1 MMMTVR
7 HTDKSLHGD
16 IDQQL
21 RDILVP
27 EQGNNSSFFFSGDVI
42 GTSINL
48 VSEHTGH
55 HSRTNY
61 SLSTCIHK

>member
-21 RDILVP
+21 RYILMP
-27 EQGNNSSFFFSGDVI
+27 EGAVSSFFFPGD
-42 GTSINL
+42 
-48 VSEHTGH
+48 
-55 HSRTNY
+55 RDRDRR
-61 SLSTCIHK
+61 

>member
-27 EQGNNSSFFFSGDVI
+27 EQGNNTVVVVLFFQATVI
-42 GTSINL
+42 GTGYI
-48 VSEHTGH
+48 
-55 HSRTNY
+55 
-61 SLSTCIHK
+61 ID